1 MQQSLFDQKGLSQP
15 LADRL
20 RPQTL
25 EDYVGQ
31 EHLLGPGKVLRQM
44 IEQDEVPSMI
54 FWGPP
59 GVGKTTLAR
68 IIARHTKAEFVNF
81 SAVTSGIKELRQVMA
96 QAETTRLL
104 GRKTI
109 LFIDEIHR
117 FNKAQQD
124 AFLP

>member
-44 IEQDEVPSMI
+44 IEQD
-54 FWGPP
+54 
-59 GVGKTTLAR
+59 
-68 IIARHTKAEFVNF
+68 
-81 SAVTSGIKELRQVMA
+81 
-96 QAETTRLL
+96 
-104 GRKTI
+104 
-109 LFIDEIHR
+109 
-117 FNKAQQD
+117 
-124 AFLP
+124 